1 MKRYAIYTCFYEVK
15 ADDYNKEE
23 IWSCTP
29 YADGTAP
36 KLIKAFES
44 LEEAQKYL
52 DETVQPDTVYDRGR
66 FYAVEQSWI
75 EEEELIDD
83 EWNPAGSAWG
93 KTKEPEMR

>member
-15 ADDYNKEE
+15 PNDWNKEE
-23 IWSCTP
+23 VWSCTP

-36 KLIKAFES
+36 NLVKSFES

-52 DETVQPDTVYDRGR
+52 NDEVEPDTVYDRGH
-66 FYAVEQSWI
+66 FYAVTQSWI

-93 KTKEPEMR
+93 KTAEPEFR